1 MSARPHLR
9 DDRNTDN
16 LLSKLLFKTLSNDLS
31 KSPSI
36 HLRFSL
42 DFDDRFVAAGK
53 VGDDRWN
60 THWDKCAQGEAVTYI
75 YWPACTTFPTPPFCS
90 AMTHLRNGLLS
101 YLSPCCTLKWFRD
114 FRVIDAPRIN

>member
-16 LLSKLLFKTLSNDLS
+16 LLSKLLFKTPFSNDRS

-42 DFDDRFVAAGK
+42 DDRFVAAGK

-60 THWDKCAQGEAVTYI
+60 TLWDSVHKVRQ
-75 YWPACTTFPTPPFCS
+75 
-90 AMTHLRNGLLS
+90 
-101 YLSPCCTLKWFRD
+101 
-114 FRVIDAPRIN
+114 